1 MGQALLALAHA
12 SLRAHRSLV
21 LGGESCQN
29 SFVRRLEEAC
39 LVWRRRVS
47 SSGEACLG
55 ERRIGG
61 AFLRVERRVLS
72 RGGGAFLRVE
82 RRVLK
87 SVYGVVDVAHVWLTT
102 LTFETARRVFKL
114 LLKPLLRM
122 SARMATDECL

>member
-61 AFLRVERRVLS
+61 AFLRVERRVL
-72 RGGGAFLRVE
+72 
-82 RRVLK
+82 K